1 MVLEGLRTALAPKP
15 DTALAALRRI
25 LVAQGELTHEELDA
39 VATRL
44 SGEVAMI
51 FGDLAAA
58 LDLPPGVSSVRSGWS
73 LDEVQRGY
81 RAVYVEGG
89 LGGSSG
95 IVFMSSPPAAASRGV
110 GIQILVSTSD
120 DETETF
126 LLMERPVDNQT
137 PQALALGLR
146 DVVPELTVAA
156 QYRVRAFVERLI
168 GVALNLLAEDA
179 RKSLSKSGYLVDD

>member
-1 MVLEGLRTALAPKP
+1 M
-15 DTALAALRRI
+15 
-25 LVAQGELTHEELDA
+25 
-39 VATRL
+39 
-44 SGEVAMI
+44 
-51 FGDLAAA
+51 
-58 LDLPPGVSSVRSGWS
+58 
-73 LDEVQRGY
+73 
-81 RAVYVEGG
+81 
-89 LGGSSG
+89 
-95 IVFMSSPPAAASRGV
+95 